1 MFTLDADSKGHV
13 PFRKVVPNLFTT
25 VSLCSGLASI
35 NYSLKAA
42 SLQASLDFKASVL
55 SKEAAAALA
64 AVQDPV
70 IGGMWKT
77 AMLAIGVSAIFD
89 MLDGR
94 AARILRATS
103 RFGAIY
109 DSLSDFLAFGVA
121 PAILIH
127 QWMLKDHRALG
138 MAAVTAFVLCAALRL
153 ARFTAMPRQPKSKSV
168 LSKFF
173 IGLPTPAAAGAMLVP
188 PMLDVA
194 KYVDFLSRK
203 VPVSESTRAA
213 LQEVE
218 PGLIPQLV
226 IFNSFLIA
234 ALMISRVPMFSFKK
248 VRVRRGFVPALM
260 VLLGMFVLAMFRD
273 AWLTVS
279 VAVWCYLALIPFS
292 VLSHRRVIRD
302 LRRAE
307 SAAPPAA
314 PTEPTNDAH
323 ALPAGPP

>member
-35 NYSLKAA
+35 NYALKAA
-42 SLQASLDFKASVL
+42 SLQAALDFKTSVL
-55 SKEAAAALA
+55 AKEAAEVLA
-64 AVQDPV
+64 TAQEPV
-70 IGGMWKT
+70 IAAAWKT

-109 DSLSDFLAFGVA
+109 DSLSDFLSFGVA

-127 QWMLKDHRALG
+127 QWMLKDHKALG

-153 ARFTAMPRQPKSKSV
+153 ARFTAMPRQPKSRSV

-194 KYVDFLSRK
+194 RYVDFLSKK

-213 LQEVE
+213 FQEVE
-218 PGLIPQLV
+218 PSLVPQLV

-234 ALMISRVPMFSFKK
+234 ALMISRIPMFSFKK

-279 VAVWCYLALIPFS
+279 VAVWCYLALIPLS

-302 LRRAE
+302 LRRSE
-307 SAAPPAA
+307 AAR
-314 PTEPTNDAH
+314 TEPPNDPQP
-323 ALPAGPP
+323 ALAGRS